1 MPLVGSQAFAG
12 YTILRTLGAGGMGE
26 VYLAQHP
33 RLPRKE
39 ALKVL
44 SHSVCCDEEYRVRF
58 NLEAEVVA
66 TLWHPHIVEIHD
78 RGEFEGQLWIAMDYV
93 AGTDAA
99 HLLADRYPHGMP
111 PDEVVRI
118 ITAVADALD
127 YAHQKGLLHRDIKP
141 ANILLSDSESAE
153 QRIMLADFGIARR
166 IGQANNLTGT
176 NMTVG
181 TVAYAAPEQLK
192 GEEMDGRADQYAL
205 ASTAFH
211 LLTGTPPF
219 QHSNPAVVIS
229 QHLTA
234 DPPPIAGR
242 RPDLSGLGPAFD
254 KALAKSPKDRY
265 DRCSDFAKALALR
278 LAGIADED
286 GVAEDTMA
294 ALAATPAPAVVTS
307 GPRHAKPDSPS
318 GRGRLIALGAL
329 AATVLIAVGL
339 VALVWGRD
347 HPRDHPKE
355 GAAEAAPAASAPTV
369 PVVMI
374 GADCAPLGSAGVT
387 TSGAQA
393 YCARLPAVN
402 DEVWSLYA
410 GDVPSPTSTPGP
422 GEPVYDPETEA
433 QVRVCTDQTQQSRAD
448 CHESI
453 TNSNAQYGPSQ
464 RS

>member
-1 MPLVGSQAFAG
+1 
-12 YTILRTLGAGGMGE
+12 
-26 VYLAQHP
+26 
-33 RLPRKE
+33 
-39 ALKVL
+39 
-44 SHSVCCDEEYRVRF
+44 
-58 NLEAEVVA
+58 
-66 TLWHPHIVEIHD
+66 
-78 RGEFEGQLWIAMDYV
+78 
-93 AGTDAA
+93 
-99 HLLADRYPHGMP
+99 
-111 PDEVVRI
+111 VVRI

-192 GEEMDGRADQYAL
+192 GEDMDGRADQYAL

-211 LLTGTPPF
+211 LLTGSPPF

-265 DRCSDFAKALALR
+265 DRCSDFAKALAHR
-278 LAGIADED
+278 LAGIADEG
-286 GVAEDTMA
+286 GVAECTVA
-294 ALAATPAPAVVTS
+294 ALAAAPAPAVVSS

-318 GRGRLIALGAL
+318 GRGRLVALGAL
-329 AATVLIAVGL
+329 AATVLIVVGL
-339 VALVWGRD
+339 VALVWGRN
-347 HPRDHPKE
+347 HPKE
-355 GAAEAAPAASAPTV
+355 GAAAAAPGV
-369 PVVMI
+369 PVVVI

-402 DEVWSLYA
+402 DEVWSLYV

-433 QVRVCTDQTQQSRAD
+433 QVRVCTDQTQQSRAH

-453 TNSNAQYGPSQ
+453 ASSNEQYKPPQ